1 MPAPRLIYF
10 HLPKCGGSTFGAA
23 LRLRYFW
30 SQATIG
36 QQITRSP
43 GPETPAQ
50 RKARMEKEYDQRGAI
65 LRRLV
70 GRSVRCI
77 SAHVRYEA
85 AFMDSAAQDYL
96 RVTLL
101 RDPVER
107 FVSHYTYLQ
116 RRHPDPDRPGTLAGF
131 LDTEDAERLG
141 RQYLFYFGGAQAD
154 VGQAIKTLR
163 GFDLVGDLG
172 QSQRFRAD
180 LNRMAGP
187 LPNLGA
193 RNQAPAGTAVPA
205 DLRTRIEALCR
216 EDRAIYD
223 AVLKEPELQCP

>member
-10 HLPKCGGSTFGAA
+10 HVPKCGGSTFGAA
-23 LRLRYFW
+23 LRLQYFW

-36 QQITRSP
+36 QQITRPP
-43 GPETPAQ
+43 GPEGQAQ
-50 RKARMEKEYDQRGAI
+50 RKTRMEQDYDQRAGV
-65 LRRLV
+65 LQRLV
-70 GRSVRCI
+70 DHRVRCI

-85 AFMDSAAQDYL
+85 AFMDSTAQDYL
-96 RVTLL
+96 RVKLL

-107 FVSHYTYLQ
+107 FVSHYAYLQ
-116 RRHPDPDRPGTLAGF
+116 RRHPDPERPSTLAGF
-131 LDTEDAERLG
+131 LHTEDARRLG
-141 RQYLFYFGGAQAD
+141 RQYLFYFGGAHAN
-154 VGQAIKTLR
+154 VGQAIDALR

-172 QSQRFRAD
+172 QGQRFRAD

-193 RNQAPAGTAVPA
+193 RNQAPAGAAIPA
-205 DLRTRIEALCR
+205 DLRQQIEKLCR

-223 AVLKEPELQCP
+223 AVVREAALQCQ